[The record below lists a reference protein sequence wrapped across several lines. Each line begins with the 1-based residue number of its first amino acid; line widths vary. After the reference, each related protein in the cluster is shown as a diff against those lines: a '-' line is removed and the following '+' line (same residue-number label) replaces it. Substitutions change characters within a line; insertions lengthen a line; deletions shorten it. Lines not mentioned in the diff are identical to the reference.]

1 MQTYQNGAAEHS
13 NSAKLEVLL
22 LENRFLAASAVTVQ
36 RTLGEGREGGH
47 GQVQE

>member
-22 LENRFLAASAVTVQ
+22 LENRFLLQ
-36 RTLGEGREGGH
+36 RRSVHLERGR
-47 GQVQE
+47 GQVHT